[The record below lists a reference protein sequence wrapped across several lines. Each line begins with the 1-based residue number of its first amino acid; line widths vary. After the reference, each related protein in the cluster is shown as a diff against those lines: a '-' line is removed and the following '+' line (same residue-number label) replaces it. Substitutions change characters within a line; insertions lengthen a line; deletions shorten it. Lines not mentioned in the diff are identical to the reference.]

1 MAKSHKCQIKCS
13 ILFGVVRHCEERS
26 DVATDAAEREQRVL
40 AHFAEPRGG
49 KATNVD

>member
-1 MAKSHKCQIKCS
+1 MQKKFSHPQT
-13 ILFGVVRHCEERS
+13 GVTTTSLRGAES